1 MYRYLL
7 YTFLNGKREEYIS
20 FSCKRDFRS
29 EALRVAEAKEAEGQT
44 EENRNAAKVF
54 RAFVADK
61 TIAGKADF
69 KRVMRAL
76 RHFDEAGLSNEIYE
90 ALEEINDAGS
100 FEAVVFAEEGEDPTE
115 AVERDLSAYKI

>member
-1 MYRYLL
+1 MYRYFL
-7 YTFLNGKREEYIS
+7 YTFLNGKKEEYIA

-29 EALRVAEAKEAEGQT
+29 EAVRAAEAKDAEGQT

-76 RHFDEAGLSNEIYE
+76 RHFDEIGISNELYD
-90 ALEEINDAGS
+90 ALEEINDAD

>member
-1 MYRYLL
+1 MYHYFL

-20 FSCKRDFRS
+20 FSCKRDFRL
-29 EALRVAEAKEAEGQT
+29 EAVRAAEAKESEGQT
-44 EENRNAAKVF
+44 EEIRNAARVF

-61 TIAGKADF
+61 TIVGKADF

-76 RHFDEAGLSNEIYE
+76 RHFDEVGLSNELYG

-100 FEAVVFAEEGEDPTE
+100 FEAVVFAEEGEDLTE